1 MFTEANIKVVVIS
14 FGSVKVC
21 QYVAFWKMSDTIG
34 ITSLNLECLRNIST
48 NSHSHILFFHYLII
62 GGRRLAFSNKL
73 LFGYVFRHEQKFV
86 SSSRFSQVM
95 HSFKRNVSRPLLQ

>member
-34 ITSLNLECLRNIST
+34 ISSLNLEC
-48 NSHSHILFFHYLII
+48 
-62 GGRRLAFSNKL
+62 
-73 LFGYVFRHEQKFV
+73 
-86 SSSRFSQVM
+86 
-95 HSFKRNVSRPLLQ
+95 

>member
-34 ITSLNLECLRNIST
+34 ITSLNLECLRICPQTLTVTYYS
-48 NSHSHILFFHYLII
+48 HYLII